1 MPRIT
6 KPTLSKT
13 ERRRVDELVAHFEA
27 NRHQFDRIVGELNA
41 AFTTSPALKPLVHSL
56 KWRIKEPGHLR
67 DKLIR
72 KWLGRKKDG
81 LNFDIEPRN
90 LFQKIN
96 DLVGFRLLHL
106 YTRQMERLNAALIQ
120 SLSEGYK
127 LVEGPSARTWDD
139 ESRNYFEGIGI
150 STEASERMYTSVH
163 YVFETRSPTKF
174 TCEIQVRTLAEELWG
189 EVDHSFN
196 YPIPTKTVAC
206 AEQIKVLARVTSAC
220 TRLVDSIFT
229 SREFALDLDAAASAP
244 GKRTSR
250 KWPKDRT
257 KRIRP

>member
-6 KPTLSKT
+6 KPTLSKAD
-13 ERRRVDELVAHFEA
+13 RRRVDELVAHFKT
-27 NRHQFDRIVGELNA
+27 NRHQFDRIVLELNA

-56 KWRIKEPGHLR
+56 KWRIKEPSHLR

-72 KWLGRKKDG
+72 KWLERKKDG
-81 LNFDIEPRN
+81 LDFEVVPAN
-90 LFQKIN
+90 LFQTIN

-106 YTRQMERLNAALIQ
+106 YTRQMEQLNTALIQ
-120 SLSEGYK
+120 ALSEGYK

-139 ESRNYFEGIGI
+139 ESRKYFEGIGI
-150 STEASERMYTSVH
+150 HAVASETMYTSVH

-196 YPIPTKTVAC
+196 YPTPTNTVAC
-206 AEQIKVLARVTSAC
+206 AEQIKVLARLASAC
-220 TRLVDSIFT
+220 TRLVDSIY
-229 SREFALDLDAAASAP
+229 
-244 GKRTSR
+244 TSR
-250 KWPKDRT
+250 KVALAFDAARLPT
-257 KRIRP
+257 KKTRRQVVGYFEFWWG